1 MVMSIDTL
9 LERMERLD
17 DWQERYR
24 YLIALGKKL
33 PDLAPEQKTEEHR
46 VEGCVS
52 KVWLVLE
59 RVDGEAMHFAA
70 DSDSAIVKGLITL
83 VLALY
88 SGKTPKE
95 IVATDVDA
103 VFERI
108 GLDRHLSPNRRN
120 GFYSMVLYIKRM
132 AVQQAMASA

>member
-33 PDLAPEQKTEEHR
+33 PDLAAEHKTEAHR

-59 RVDGEAMHFAA
+59 RVDGESMHFAA
-70 DSDSAIVKGLITL
+70 DSDSAIVKGLIVL

-88 SGKTPKE
+88 SGKTPQE

-103 VFERI
+103 AFARI
-108 GLDRHLSPNRRN
+108 GLDQHLSPNRRN